1 MFELV
6 EDEGVEL
13 FNLNLILLVEDAFLS
28 LCINNLADDGV
39 HILGVN
45 YLGELALHHIRKLVY
60 NRSVDDFTFDLVIVL
75 PLLKD
80 NTSKYLTNA
89 EYDELSKRIS
99 VKFSGETGIVTLSLD
114 GINYIGIIK
123 KNLTFILD
131 GIKKN
136 FPDIVVWDILDIL
149 AKDTQTVLDG
159 IFNPISDEKMEAI
172 IKLLVKTYETELCKL
187 ITGVLIKEDF
197 ALKAGSL
204 AVES

>member
-1 MFELV
+1 M
-6 EDEGVEL
+6 
-13 FNLNLILLVEDAFLS
+13 
-28 LCINNLADDGV
+28 
-39 HILGVN
+39 
-45 YLGELALHHIRKLVY
+45 
-60 NRSVDDFTFDLVIVL
+60 IVL